1 MAKRLEVLLDNSEYA
16 VIEEAARRQ
25 GISVSD
31 WVRHMLRDAP
41 RYERDRAERKRKAL
55 ERAAQYDHP
64 TADIDQMLQEIKDGH
79 MMR

>member
-1 MAKRLEVLLDNSEYA
+1 MAKRLEILLNDTEYA

-25 GISVSD
+25 GICVSD

-55 ERAAQYDHP
+55 ERAAQYNHP
-64 TADIDQMLQEIKDGH
+64 TADIDQMLQEIKDGY